1 MSGALMGGETGERR
15 ATRSDREER
24 VGGADRAGTDHA
36 APKTPLSV
44 HLRSG
49 RDHPVRLG
57 HPWIFSGA
65 IRDLDRSAEPGA
77 LARVY
82 AADGSLLG
90 VGYCN
95 PRCTIAVRLLT
106 RADEPID
113 AAFIHRRVA
122 AALALR
128 RAGVGA
134 DTTAYRLINGEG
146 DGLPGILV
154 DRYADVLVL
163 QCLTAGADR
172 LKPWLLDALL
182 AELAPRAIVERSEG
196 SVRQAEGLGASASTL
211 HGTAPAEVVVREN
224 GLEFAV
230 VPGGGQK
237 TGHFCDQRL
246 NRALVRDLAA
256 GRRVLDAFAYS
267 GGFAVHAAAGG
278 AARVV
283 AVDSSARALTAAAH
297 NSALNRIGDGRVELV
312 VRDVPRFLRE
322 CDEIFDLLVLDPPAL
337 VKQRKDLARGTRA
350 YKDLQLRAFR
360 RAAPGALLITFTCS
374 QHVDGTL
381 FQRIVAGAASDA
393 RREVQVLR
401 RLGPGADHPVALG
414 HPEADYLHGLLL
426 RVA

>member
-1 MSGALMGGETGERR
+1 MGSETEPRKAVRSHREESGADGGR
-15 ATRSDREER
+15 A
-24 VGGADRAGTDHA
+24 VADCA
-36 APKTPLSV
+36 APLSI

-65 IRDLDRSAEPGA
+65 IKDLDPAAEPGDI
-77 LARVY
+77 ARVY
-82 AADGSLLG
+82 AADGRLLG

-106 RADEPID
+106 RTDEPID
-113 AAFIHRRVA
+113 AAFIRRRVA

-128 RAGVGA
+128 RAVVGD

-146 DGLPGILV
+146 DGLPGVLV
-154 DRYADVLVL
+154 DRYDDVLVV

-182 AELAPRAIVERSEG
+182 AELAPRAVVERSEG

-211 HGTAPAEVVVREN
+211 HGTAPADVVVREN

-246 NRALVRDLAA
+246 NRALLRDLAA

-278 AARVV
+278 ATRVV
-283 AVDSSARALTAAAH
+283 AVDSSARALAAAAR
-297 NSALNRIGDGRVELV
+297 NCALNRLDDGRVELV
-312 VRDVPRFLRE
+312 ERDVPRFLRE
-322 CDEIFDLLVLDPPAL
+322 CDEVFDVLVLDPPAL

-350 YKDLQLRAFR
+350 YKDLQLRALR
-360 RAAPGALLITFTCS
+360 RAAPGALMITFTCS
-374 QHVDGTL
+374 QHVDAAL
-381 FQRIVAGAASDA
+381 FQRIVAGAAGDA
-393 RREVQVLR
+393 RREVQVLQ
-401 RLGPGADHPVALG
+401 RLGPGPDHPVALG

-426 RVA
+426 RIA